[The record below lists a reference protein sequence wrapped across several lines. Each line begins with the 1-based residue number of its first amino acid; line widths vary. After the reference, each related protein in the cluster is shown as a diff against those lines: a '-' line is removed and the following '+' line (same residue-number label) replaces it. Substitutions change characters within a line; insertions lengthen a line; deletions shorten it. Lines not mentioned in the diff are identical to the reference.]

1 MRVHIVDIRRGQ
13 AGPFQRRLHGAVSAI
28 TIFGR
33 RGDVIGVAGHAVT
46 LDFGIDGRA
55 PGPGVFQLFKNND
68 ARALAHH
75 KAITPLVP
83 WT

>member
-1 MRVHIVDIRRGQ
+1 MRVDIVDIRRGQ
-13 AGPFQRRLHGAVSAI
+13 AGPFQRRLHGAVSAVA
-28 TIFGR
+28 IFGR
-33 RGDVIGVAGHAVT
+33 RGDVGVAGHAVT

-55 PGPGVFQLFKNND
+55 PGFRMLQLFKNND